1 MTLNNIPP
9 NWVLAPLADLV
20 SKIETGKSFKCDE
33 RRPASSEI
41 GVLKV
46 SAVSWG
52 RYQEDESKTCT
63 DPDRVNPALFV
74 QPGDFLFSR
83 ANTIDLV
90 GACVIAREVRQRT
103 MLSDKILRFH
113 FSRDEMKPWV
123 LHLLRSAAGRKQI
136 EALSTGNQESMR
148 NIGQER
154 IGQILVP
161 MPPAAEQPRIV
172 EKLEELLS
180 DLDAGVAELKAAQRK
195 LGQYRQSLLKA
206 AVEGALTASWRAQ
219 HTPTETG
226 AQLLERILTER
237 RARWE
242 ARQLAKFEA
251 QGKAP
256 PKDWRKKYPEPV
268 RPDISDLPKLPPNWV
283 WASGEQLCEFIT
295 KGTTPPKDLDTDG
308 EKTVPF
314 LRVTNLT
321 DRGELDLSDK
331 VFVSAKTHQGF
342 LARSAVYPDDVLMNI
357 VGPPLGQVAV
367 VPKTFPEWNINQAIA
382 IFRAVDGVLPAF
394 ICCHLLSPVAQKWLK
409 ARSKTTAGQTNLT
422 LEVCRELPFPLP
434 PVDEQQALVLHLT
447 AAIEG
452 TARQNQTIDHALK
465 QSAAQRKNIL
475 KAAFS
480 GQLVPQD
487 PDDEPAAVLLERI
500 RAERAAAVPAARRG
514 RPAKATA

>member
-1 MTLNNIPP
+1 MSIKKEYLQASIGELACEPVEQTGPTSDFLYVDISSIDRETKKITAAKNLTLSQAPSRARQVLKSGDVLVSMTRPNLNAVALVPKSLEGAIGSTGFH
-9 NWVLAPLADLV
+9 VLRSKWLKPEFLFALVQTDDFIEAMCDLV
-20 SKIETGKSFKCDE
+20 QGALYPAV
-33 RRPASSEI
+33 RPKDI
-41 GVLKV
+41 
-46 SAVSWG
+46 SAH
-52 RYQEDESKTCT
+52 QFTFESLAQQT
-63 DPDRVNPALFV
+63 
-74 QPGDFLFSR
+74 
-83 ANTIDLV
+83 
-90 GACVIAREVRQRT
+90 
-103 MLSDKILRFH
+103 
-113 FSRDEMKPWV
+113 
-123 LHLLRSAAGRKQI
+123 
-136 EALSTGNQESMR
+136 
-148 NIGQER
+148 
-154 IGQILVP
+154 
-161 MPPAAEQPRIV
+161 RIV

-180 DLDAGVAELKAAQRK
+180 DLDAGVTELKAAQRK

-206 AVEGALTASWRAQ
+206 AVEGALTAQWRAQ

-242 ARQLAKFEA
+242 AKQLAKFEA

-268 RPDISDLPKLPPNWV
+268 LPDISDLPKLPPNWV

-367 VPKTFPEWNINQAIA
+367 VPKAFPEWNINQAIA

-447 AAIEG
+447 AAIDG
-452 TARQNQTIDHALK
+452 TARHNQTIDQALK

-480 GQLVPQD
+480 GELVPQD

>member
-1 MTLNNIPP
+1 MTLNTIPP

-63 DPDRVNPALFV
+63 DPDRINPALFV

-103 MLSDKILRFH
+103 MLSDKILRFQ
-113 FSRDEMKPWV
+113 FYRDDMKLWV

-161 MPPAAEQPRIV
+161 VPPAAEQNRIV

-180 DLDAGVAELKAAQRK
+180 DLDAGVSELKSAQKK

-206 AVEGALTASWRAQ
+206 AVEGALTAQWRAQ

-226 AQLLERILTER
+226 AQLLERILKER

-242 ARQLAKFEA
+242 AKQLAKFEE

-268 RPDISDLPKLPPNWV
+268 KLDVEGLSKLPEGWV
-283 WASGEQLCEFIT
+283 FASLSQVGWL
-295 KGTTPPKDLDTDG
+295 
-308 EKTVPF
+308 
-314 LRVTNLT
+314 
-321 DRGELDLSDK
+321 DRGRSQ
-331 VFVSAKTHQGF
+331 HRP
-342 LARSAVYPDDVLMNI
+342 RSAPHLYEGPYPFVQTGDIRHSDTYVKNVEATYSEAGLAQSRLWPAGTMCITIAANI
-357 VGPPLGQVAV
+357 GKTAILSQEACFPDSVVGLLPGADEISIRYIEYFMRSIQQMLEDEAPATAQ
-367 VPKTFPEWNINQAIA
+367 KNINIE
-382 IFRAVDGVLPAF
+382 I
-394 ICCHLLSPVAQKWLK
+394 
-409 ARSKTTAGQTNLT
+409 
-422 LEVCRELPFPLP
+422 LEKVVVSVPPYREQVKIVEIL
-434 PVDEQQALVLHLT
+434 D
-447 AAIEG
+447 AAMNSAAEAEHTIEMG
-452 TARQNQTIDHALK
+452 LK

-487 PDDEPAAVLLERI
+487 PGDEPAMVLLERI
-500 RAERAAAVPAARRG
+500 RAERAHASAPERKPRRG
-514 RPAKATA
+514 QTQESA

>member
-1 MTLNNIPP
+1 MTAEKNKLPSGWIQSSLGKMAQSMGGGTPSKADPDFWTDGTIPWVSP
-9 NWVLAPLADLV
+9 KDMKVFKLVSSEDKLTLKALDRLSLIPAESVLVVVRSGILSRTFPVAISKQPVTINQDMRAFVPKEGILADYLAWQLIAKEQEILSACSKDGTTVASIEGPVLANFPL
-20 SKIETGKSFKCDE
+20 
-33 RRPASSEI
+33 
-41 GVLKV
+41 
-46 SAVSWG
+46 
-52 RYQEDESKTCT
+52 
-63 DPDRVNPALFV
+63 
-74 QPGDFLFSR
+74 
-83 ANTIDLV
+83 
-90 GACVIAREVRQRT
+90 
-103 MLSDKILRFH
+103 
-113 FSRDEMKPWV
+113 
-123 LHLLRSAAGRKQI
+123 LLA
-136 EALSTGNQESMR
+136 
-148 NIGQER
+148 
-154 IGQILVP
+154 
-161 MPPAAEQPRIV
+161 PAAEQTRIV

-206 AVEGALTASWRAQ
+206 AVEGSLTASWRAQ

-242 ARQLAKFEA
+242 AKQLAKFEE

-500 RAERAAAVPAARRG
+500 RAERAATAPAARRG
-514 RPAKATA
+514 RQTKVTA